1 MSYVNDFKKELS
13 EANKFDEYFNLR
25 FGQKSNIT
33 TIEYVESLKKQK
45 LMDLGFLYKYRGSN
59 EIKRFISMKKEQEL
73 YLSEPS
79 SFNDPYDT
87 RVPNVTK
94 QLVNLRKDVVRE
106 LPILLYQKGY
116 LAEDKL
122 PECQRKLNDTLKIRD
137 WDEWYK
143 ALFEIEQSYHIT
155 SSTFLEE
162 SLRNLEAKGKIEH
175 EKYVKHVQSK
185 FGISCF
191 SETYESLLMW
201 THYADNHTGICFGYS
216 VEKFFTPIGCVKTN
230 GDKPENDSD
239 NAPLVDALYPVNY
252 QNDLSYSF
260 EQYRKFFDDELTKE
274 EKENLPFILALTKAK
289 EWIYER
295 EWRLVMSVPNG
306 CRVLPL
312 NPSCIY
318 LGSKINEQDKR
329 HVCTIAGQ
337 NKIPVKQMEL
347 NEGTFNLVAKDVDLS
362 KFYEEKL

>member
-1 MSYVNDFKKELS
+1 MIITNNIKEVSSNRDDF
-13 EANKFDEYFNLR
+13 AEYFNLR
-25 FGQKSNIT
+25 FGQKSNIN
-33 TIEYVESLKKQK
+33 TIESVEYLKKQK
-45 LMDLGFLYKYRGSN
+45 LMDLGFLYKYRGPN
-59 EIKRFISMKKEQEL
+59 EIKRFMKYHIMKKIPEI

-94 QLVNLRKDVVRE
+94 QLINLRKDVLRE
-106 LPILLYQKGY
+106 LPILLYQNGY

-155 SSTFLEE
+155 SSTFLED
-162 SLRNLEAKGKIEH
+162 SVRDLEAKGDIEH
-175 EKYVKHVQSK
+175 EKYVKYVQSM

-191 SETYESLLMW
+191 SETHDSLLMW
-201 THYADNHTGICFGYS
+201 SHYADNHTGICFGYS
-216 VEKFFTPIGCVKTN
+216 VENFFTPIDGAKT
-230 GDKPENDSD
+230 
-239 NAPLVDALYPVNY
+239 PLVDALYPVNY

-260 EQYRKFFDDELTKE
+260 EQHRKFFDDELTKE
-274 EKENLPFILALTKAK
+274 EEANLPFILALTKAK

-295 EWRLVMSVPNG
+295 EWRLVMSVTNG
-306 CRVLPL
+306 IRVLPL
-312 NPSCIY
+312 VPDCIY
-318 LGSKINEQDKR
+318 LGSKINDQDKLV
-329 HVCTIAGQ
+329 VCTIAGQ
-337 NKIPVKQMEL
+337 HRIPVKQMEL
-347 NEGTFNLVAKDVDLS
+347 NEDTFNLVAKDVDLS